1 MLVIYIDVCIFML
14 LVSLETVQQ
23 LLIVFLKIKKIYRE
37 FLLVFAVL
45 ERDAVNSQL
54 WTFVV

>member
-1 MLVIYIDVCIFML
+1 MYVYLCFWW
-14 LVSLETVQQ
+14 SLETVQQ